1 MSEAES
7 NVKKEFTGFFEED
20 EELKSS
26 VKLDV
31 ETEDYPDDPEEMA
44 QILREDS
51 EEVQPEYADEDSDRL
66 LHDPADEVCLDAF
79 RNSVTLQGRIYYK
92 NRMKVFDNT
101 KFSTKRAHYNI
112 LIKRKTK
119 NGIRG
124 HLIYARSFG
133 DEIVERLAKLR
144 LGTWIRVTGNVE
156 AYKGQNYIKVSSF
169 EEVSPEQLKSMYGE
183 ADYFGKPGVITRAP
197 EELDTDIDIEQP
209 LFQQPEVSNEPEIPV
224 LDKEPSFIED
234 KPYKEEGVDFSEITA
249 RVRQISGAETAK
261 EYNEYYPEEDDKSE
275 PEAAAEQVDFLS
287 EDVPVIE
294 PHSRRIAQEQ
304 ETAVP
309 ETETEEEEHDPDS
322 WGTPPKSKEDYA
334 AEPEEVIPAV
344 PEEPKP
350 VPPAAHAPQV
360 HAPVRRTYVPA
371 GSPGM
376 RRVIVR
382 KEEDQ
387 EEKPKFRSRFS

>member
-1 MSEAES
+1 MSEAEN
-7 NVKKEFTGFFEED
+7 NVKKEFTGGFFEED
-20 EELKSS
+20 EDIKTQ

-31 ETEDYPDDPEEMA
+31 EAEDYPDSTEEMA
-44 QILREDS
+44 QVVRDELGEA
-51 EEVQPEYADEDSDRL
+51 QPEYADEDSDRL

-133 DEIVERLAKLR
+133 DEITERLAKLR

-183 ADYFGKPGVITRAP
+183 TDYFGKPGTVTRAP
-197 EELDTDIDIEQP
+197 EELEPETVPDTDTDTEQP
-209 LFQQPEVSNEPEIPV
+209 LFQQPEVTNEIPV
-224 LDKEPSFIED
+224 LEKEPAFMADE
-234 KPYKEEGVDFSEITA
+234 PYKEEQPAKEDDIDFAGITD
-249 RVRQISGAETAK
+249 RVKLISGEDTAK
-261 EYNEYYPEEDDKSE
+261 EYNEYYPEEEDTDE
-275 PEAAAEQVDFLS
+275 PEQAQEERADFPADEAPS
-287 EDVPVIE
+287 IE

-304 ETAVP
+304 EP
-309 ETETEEEEHDPDS
+309 EEEEEHDPDS
-322 WGTPPKSKEDYA
+322 WSNPPEA
-334 AEPEEVIPAV
+334 
-344 PEEPKP
+344 
-350 VPPAAHAPQV
+350 AAHVQPEPAIAAQPVQTPQT
-360 HAPVRRTYVPA
+360 HIPVRRAYVPA
-371 GSPGM
+371 GTPGM

-382 KEEDQ
+382 KEEEQ
-387 EEKPKFRSRFS
+387 EEKPKFKSRFS

>member
-1 MSEAES
+1 MRIDA
-7 NVKKEFTGFFEED
+7 FFIKIFSMIENIVLD
-20 EELKSS
+20 KPIVMVGLMGAGKTS
-26 VKLDV
+26 VGRALARRLGIPFV
-31 ETEDYPDDPEEMA
+31 
-44 QILREDS
+44 
-51 EEVQPEYADEDSDRL
+51 DSDKEIE
-66 LHDPADEVCLDAF
+66 AAAGC
-79 RNSVTLQGRIYYK
+79 SVVDI
-92 NRMKVFDNT
+92 F
-101 KFSTKRAHYNI
+101 
-112 LIKRKTK
+112 
-119 NGIRG
+119 
-124 HLIYARSFG
+124 
-133 DEIVERLAKLR
+133 
-144 LGTWIRVTGNVE
+144 
-156 AYKGQNYIKVSSF
+156 
-169 EEVSPEQLKSMYGE
+169 SMYGE

-261 EYNEYYPEEDDKSE
+261 EYNEYYPEEEDKGE
-275 PEAAAEQVDFLS
+275 PEAASEQVDFLS

-309 ETETEEEEHDPDS
+309 ETEEEEHDPDS